1 MSNRVGRVFCKTNKT
16 KGFAM
21 APTLSKHQKDI
32 IQRVNKETFS
42 EWLSRGDRQ
51 EIRELMEEVWI
62 EWLCKEDDQ
71 FRERYY
77 NLQSKG
83 DCEWLNI
90 REEILA
96 VHGHI
101 ESPEG
106 ASELQQKAIKA
117 NGIKHLHDWFV
128 FVDECVHEYL
138 ADLGWARGPEE
149 KSLDYSHTS
158 VSAWVSDQEANEQ
171 QERRQWLG
179 QLTDTLWD
187 FKGSSHCYWS
197 DRILALRDLG
207 EQKSAI

>member
-1 MSNRVGRVFCKTNKT
+1 
-16 KGFAM
+16 M

-32 IQRVNKETFS
+32 MQRVNKETFS

-77 NLQSKG
+77 ELQSQG

-96 VHGHI
+96 VHGHV
-101 ESPEG
+101 ESQEG

-117 NGIKHLHDWFV
+117 NGIKHLHDWFA
-128 FVDECVHEYL
+128 FVDECVHE
-138 ADLGWARGPEE
+138 
-149 KSLDYSHTS
+149 
-158 VSAWVSDQEANEQ
+158 
-171 QERRQWLG
+171 
-179 QLTDTLWD
+179 
-187 FKGSSHCYWS
+187 
-197 DRILALRDLG
+197 
-207 EQKSAI
+207 